1 MAKKSKKSP
10 ERMELA
16 RHLVKEFDLKT
27 AADAQNLLKEIF
39 GPMLQSM
46 LEGEMDDHLGYD
58 KYERTEEVKPNS
70 RNGHSGDG
78 HDILWRFHNRDS
90 KRPQRRVRGTG
101 GEELPER
108 CLRH

>member
-1 MAKKSKKSP
+1 MAKKSKTSP

-27 AADAQNLLKEIF
+27 AADAQNLLKEFF

-70 RNGHSGDG
+70 RNGS
-78 HDILWRFHNRDS
+78 S
-90 KRPQRRVRGTG
+90 S
-101 GEELPER
+101 R
-108 CLRH
+108 CRSSIHRTQLRWETFLVGPIC